1 MDPGLL
7 QVFLL
12 ALVAGTGWRI
22 GNWYG
27 RPLFLLSVAAIIG
40 GIKAIQWLIKT
51 SLNVLSRAVRKV
63 LGRKNPTETNT
74 MPVEVTKNTNSTE
87 KESTD
92 QN

>member
-1 MDPGLL
+1 MDPGLI

-27 RPLFLLSVAAIIG
+27 RPLFLISVAALIG
-40 GIKAIQWLIKT
+40 GIKAIIWIITT

-63 LGRKNPTETNT
+63 LGRKNHTETNT
-74 MPVEVTKNTNSTE
+74 TPVQVLKNTNSTE
-87 KESTD
+87 TESTN